1 MATLM
6 SRRQFLGT
14 TLRGAAG
21 ATVGSSLLTL
31 LGSCRGES
39 AVDRP
44 NVLFIAIDDLNDWVT
59 HLGGHPQARTP
70 NIDAL
75 ADRGVSFTN
84 AHCSAPSCNPSRAS
98 MLTGVRPS
106 TSGVYDNRQPLR
118 EAMPDAVTL
127 PQAFRQAGY
136 RVTGRGKIFHG
147 RYPDDASWDEYIPK
161 GGEPR
166 PAPGDFPLNG
176 IPNTGNF
183 DWGPLD
189 VSEDEMDDA
198 KVAQWCV
205 EQIEAGS
212 NRPFFLACGFFRPH
226 LRWYA
231 PRKYFDM
238 FPVDEI
244 ILPNVNEND
253 LDDIPEQGRKFS
265 GGQDHEAVTSTDN
278 WQRAVQ
284 GYLACGAFVDA
295 QVGKVL
301 DALYASPYADNTI
314 VVLWSD
320 HGWHLG
326 EKLHWR
332 KFALWEEA
340 THSPLIFSVP
350 GMTPTGQRCART
362 VTALS
367 VYPTLSELCGLQPP
381 EGQLEGVSLRPLL
394 EDPAAEWGRPAV
406 TTWLRGNHAVRSEG
420 WRYIRYSDGGEE
432 LYDEV
437 NDPLEWTNLAGEAR
451 FDDVKRDLARWLPER
466 NAPDAPHEGD

>member
-1 MATLM
+1 M
-6 SRRQFLGT
+6 
-14 TLRGAAG
+14 
-21 ATVGSSLLTL
+21 
-31 LGSCRGES
+31 
-39 AVDRP
+39 DRP
-44 NVLFIAIDDLNDWVT
+44 NVLFIAIDDLNDWVG

-75 ADRGVSFTN
+75 ADSGVSFTN
-84 AHCSAPSCNPSRAS
+84 AHCSAPACNPSRAS
-98 MLTGVRPS
+98 MLTGVHPS
-106 TSGVYDNRQPLR
+106 SSGVYDNRQPFR

-127 PQAFRQAGY
+127 QQAFRQAGY

-161 GGEPR
+161 GRDPR
-166 PAPGDFPLNG
+166 PSRDDYPLNG
-176 IPNTGNF
+176 IPKTGNF

-189 VSEDEMDDA
+189 IAEEEMDDA
-198 KVAQWCV
+198 KVARWCV
-205 EQIEAGS
+205 DQIAAGFDE
-212 NRPFFLACGFFRPH
+212 PFFLACGIFRPH

-231 PRKYFDM
+231 PRKYFDG

-253 LDDIPEQGRKFS
+253 LDDIPEAGRKFART
-265 GGQDHEAVTSTDN
+265 QDHEAVTSTDN

-284 GYLACGAFVDA
+284 GYLACGAFCDA

-301 DALYASPYADNTI
+301 DALHSSRYADNTI

-340 THSPLIFSVP
+340 THSPLIFRVP
-350 GMTPTGQRCART
+350 GMTRAGERCSRA
-362 VTALS
+362 VSALGI
-367 VYPTLSELCGLQPP
+367 YPTLAELCGLSPP
-381 EGQLEGVSLRPLL
+381 EGQLDGVSLRPLL
-394 EDPAAEWGRPAV
+394 EDPAAEWDRPAV
-406 TTWLRGNHAVRSEG
+406 TTHLRGNHSVRTEA
-420 WRYIRYSDGGEE
+420 WRYTRYADGSEE

-437 NDPLEWTNLAGEAR
+437 QDPLEWTNLAGEVEHA
-451 FDDVKRDLARWLPER
+451 DIKRDLARRLPESD
-466 NAPDAPHEGD
+466 APDAPHEGE